1 SSMSYYAPTTTT
13 LYTLSLH
20 DALPIYTPLTF
31 DKAEAIMQEHAAN
44 KRFTAEREEQ
54 IQTCRKEWN
63 QLKEE
68 QAFYQKE
75 LQGLFTVAN
84 AKTEEAFLQ
93 VANQLS
99 KRHDIEIAIN
109 QIKQQLRSMFS
120 EEETAQLLQTNM
132 TANELELSVEKL
144 ENQLNENK
152 QKQAT
157 LDKQMTTLELEIK
170 QLEKSNDHSTAI
182 HTQQI
187 AE

>member
-1 SSMSYYAPTTTT
+1 RNVTGVQTC
-13 LYTLSLH
+13 
-20 DALPIYTPLTF
+20 ALPILDTPLTF

-93 VANQLS
+93 V
-99 KRHDIEIAIN
+99 R
-109 QIKQQLRSMFS
+109 S
-120 EEETAQLLQTNM
+120 EERRVGKECKWL
-132 TANELELSVEKL
+132 
-144 ENQLNENK
+144 
-152 QKQAT
+152 
-157 LDKQMTTLELEIK
+157 
-170 QLEKSNDHSTAI
+170 
-182 HTQQI
+182 
-187 AE
+187 